1 MIRLRTMTLDDAQAV
16 CDLNRRI
23 GLGDVPVAEWRRR
36 WEAYPLS
43 SEFQDIPI
51 GWVLADNDGSIKGAF
66 ANVHLLY
73 ELAGRSLRGC
83 IGCEWGVES
92 EARGL
97 SLQLLDRFLRQ
108 RGADIC
114 IVGTA
119 SPVTSEILTRLKVAR
134 IPAPGYDDALMWAVR
149 PAVVAA
155 GALRRK
161 EIRGAGVLAW
171 PAGVAIG
178 LADFVN
184 RSGRGRVSS
193 TVRQVQAFDE
203 RFDSF
208 WERLRRGSSRLRAVR
223 SRAVL
228 AWRFQSAMAKGEASV
243 LVSER
248 EGNLDGYAVLVHR
261 RSPELGM
268 TTFDVADFQALGND
282 VLILKDLLLS
292 SIRLARE
299 GGAGMLKLLTG
310 DATKRSTAVLLRP
323 HSYHVPLWQMYFK
336 SPNPQLAQDLSRP
349 DLWDFCLFDSY

>member
-1 MIRLRTMTLDDAQAV
+1 MTLDDAQAV
-16 CDLNRRI
+16 CALNRRV
-23 GLGDVPVAEWRRR
+23 GLGDAPVAEWRRR

-43 SEFQDIPI
+43 SEFQDIPV
-51 GWVLADNDGSIKGAF
+51 GWVLADDDGSIKGAF

-73 ELAGRSLRGC
+73 ELAGRRLRAC

-108 RGADIC
+108 PGADIC
-114 IVGTA
+114 IVGSA

-134 IPAPGYDDALMWAVR
+134 IPAPGYDDPLLWAVR
-149 PAVVAA
+149 PRVFAA
-155 GALRRK
+155 AALRRK
-161 EIRGAGVLAW
+161 QIQGAGLLAW

-178 LADFVN
+178 LADLVN
-184 RSGRGRVSS
+184 GSGRGRVSS
-193 TVRQVQAFDE
+193 TVRQMQAFDE

-208 WERLRRGSSRLRAVR
+208 WERLRRGSTRLRAVR

-248 EGNLDGYAVLVHR
+248 EGNLVGYAVLVHR
-261 RSPELGM
+261 DSPELGM
-268 TTFDVADFQALGND
+268 KTFDVADLQSLEND
-282 VLILKDLLLS
+282 TMILQDLLLS
-292 SIRLARE
+292 SIRVARE

-310 DATKRSTAVLLRP
+310 DATKRLAAVSLKP

-336 SPNPQLAQDLSRP
+336 STNPQIAQQLSLP
-349 DLWDFCLFDSY
+349 DLWDFCPFDSY